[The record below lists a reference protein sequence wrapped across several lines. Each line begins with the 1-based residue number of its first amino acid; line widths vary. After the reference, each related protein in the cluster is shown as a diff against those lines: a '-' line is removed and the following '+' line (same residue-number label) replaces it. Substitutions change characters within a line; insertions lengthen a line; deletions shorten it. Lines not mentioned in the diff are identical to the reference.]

1 MPTEKL
7 TMELSTIAL
16 PYGKIYHLFLSFCQ
30 EDEERVHSLLHELE
44 DKYALKCLYH
54 IRDFRPGVAV
64 TENIL
69 ENSLLCISEVQR
81 KWNVQNGSSIRNHG
95 ITQTVWEKH
104 DPNFTGADWNAS
116 GVADY

>member
-69 ENSLLCISEVQR
+69 DGIEKSMKIVYFVSQKFKESEMCKMEVLY
-81 KWNVQNGSSIRNHG
+81 G
-95 ITQTVWEKH
+95 IM
-104 DPNFTGADWNAS
+104 AS
-116 GVADY
+116 HSVRIA

>member
-44 DKYALKCLYH
+44 DKYALKCLYQ
-54 IRDFRPGVAV
+54 IRDFRTWSGCYRKYFGWYR
-64 TENIL
+64 EEY

-81 KWNVQNGSSIRNHG
+81 K
-95 ITQTVWEKH
+95 
-104 DPNFTGADWNAS
+104 
-116 GVADY
+116 